1 MLPHAVKKYFSAILL
16 DIQSSNPVLM
26 TEIADILY
34 KTIDLTRDIQRK
46 LQLRQQ
52 NKGLISKLYKNIPLS
67 GELNVQEDIE
77 KLVNHISQIE
87 AKIMQIEDPTKRNQL
102 KETVVRYIK
111 QELQSILVYEEN
123 LSEMMVLSR

>member
-1 MLPHAVKKYFSAILL
+1 MLPHAVKKYFSAILQE
-16 DIQSSNPVLM
+16 IQSSNPVLM
-26 TEIADILY
+26 TDVADLLY

-52 NKGLISKLYKNIPLS
+52 NKSLIAKLYKNIQLS
-67 GELNVQEDIE
+67 GELDVQADIE
-77 KLVNHISQIE
+77 KLINYISQIE
-87 AKIMQIEDPTKRNQL
+87 NKIMQIEEPKRNQL
-102 KETVVRYIK
+102 KETIVRYIK

>member
-1 MLPHAVKKYFSAILL
+1 MLPHAVKKYFSAILQE
-16 DIQSSNPVLM
+16 IQSSNPVLM
-26 TEIADILY
+26 TDVADLLY

-52 NKGLISKLYKNIPLS
+52 NKSLIAKLYKNIQLS
-67 GELNVQEDIE
+67 GELDVQADIE
-77 KLVNHISQIE
+77 KLINYISQIE
-87 AKIMQIEDPTKRNQL
+87 NKIMQIEEPKRNRL
-102 KETVVRYIK
+102 KETIVRYIK